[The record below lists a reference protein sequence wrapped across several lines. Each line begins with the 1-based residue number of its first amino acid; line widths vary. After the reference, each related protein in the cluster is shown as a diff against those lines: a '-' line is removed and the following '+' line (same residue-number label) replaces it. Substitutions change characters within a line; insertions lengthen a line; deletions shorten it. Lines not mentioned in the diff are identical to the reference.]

1 MTTRNSK
8 FPEQNKTI
16 DLLNLLKT
24 NNVKPAL
31 QKTKKLK
38 KETII
43 TEKETVKIEEPAV
56 EYNIKPEYDN
66 VISKELSAD
75 VNQSIPVAENH
86 SLVEDTPSTIEE
98 VEKEIQNEPLKK
110 ENDVVAQEP
119 VKPEIH
125 EI

>member
-56 EYNIKPEYDN
+56 EYNIEPEYVN

-86 SLVEDTPSTIEE
+86 SLVEDTPASVE
-98 VEKEIQNEPLKK
+98 VEQEIQNEPLEK
-110 ENDVVAQEP
+110 ENDVVAQEL